1 MQVYIPGRTTPL
13 PPRIVCAF
21 FLLPV
26 FAQAADSIRLVDA
39 AAQEDLAALR
49 SLLRDGANVNERATD
64 GTTALH
70 WMVRAESMEMVDL
83 LLTAGADV
91 KAADRYGVTPLYLAC
106 TLGNHPLIERLL
118 KAGADPNAAGRSG
131 ETLLMT
137 ATLAGETQAVEALL
151 KYGANVNAKLPESDT
166 TPLMVAIRENRP
178 AIVKL
183 LLAHGAEVDAA
194 TIKGMKP
201 PRRAA
206 DAGGGSHGVGIIR
219 GGQPPSGSQ
228 TPTTG
233 AMTPLLYAARDG
245 RLDIVRMLI
254 EAGAA
259 IEKAEANNITPLQ
272 MAIGNDNIAVAEYL
286 LEKGAN
292 PNSVDD
298 YGRTP
303 LWLAVELRDLELG
316 RGREGDNGIDRAAA
330 LELIKRLLARGAKVN
345 ARITDVP
352 PTRRYLMGLGDLSW
366 VNFIGQTPF
375 LRASLS
381 GDLTLMRLLLEHGAD
396 PNIPTE
402 EGTTALMAAAGVN
415 WVVGQTF
422 TEGEDALLEAV
433 KLCLELGGDVN
444 HANSMGLTAV
454 HGAAN
459 RGSDKIIRFLHERGA
474 KLDVPDKEV
483 RTPYVW
489 AQGVFL
495 ATNAPVEKPS
505 TMALIKNLLGEK

>member
-1 MQVYIPGRTTPL
+1 VSLKIIGRWCAPLLFVIPTLG
-13 PPRIVCAF
+13 
-21 FLLPV
+21 
-26 FAQAADSIRLVDA
+26 AANARLVDA
-39 AAQEDLAALR
+39 AAQEDLTALR
-49 SLLRDGANVNERATD
+49 TLLQQKADVNQRATD

-70 WMVRAESMEMVDL
+70 WMVRAENMEMVEML
-83 LLTAGADV
+83 LAAGADV

-106 TLGNHPLIERLL
+106 TLGNVPMIERLL
-118 KAGADPNAAGRSG
+118 KAGADPNASDQSG
-131 ETLLMT
+131 ETLIMT
-137 ATLAGETQAVEALL
+137 ATHNGDTRAVEVLL
-151 KYGANVNAKLPESDT
+151 ANGAQVNVKQKDSGT
-166 TPLMVAIRENRP
+166 TPLMLAIRENQS

-183 LLAHGAEVDAA
+183 LLAHDAEVGAA
-194 TIKGMKP
+194 TIKGTKP

-219 GGQPPSGSQ
+219 GGLPPTGSQ

-245 RLDIVRMLI
+245 RLEIVRMLI
-254 EAGAA
+254 DAGAN
-259 IEKAEANNITPLQ
+259 IETAEANNITPLQ

-292 PNSVDD
+292 PNSADD

-303 LWLAVELRDLELG
+303 LWLAVEMRDLEIG
-316 RGREGDNGIDRAAA
+316 RAGREGDNGIDRPAV
-330 LELIKRLLARGAKVN
+330 LDLIKHLIARGANVN

-352 PTRRYLMGLGDLSW
+352 PTRRYMMGLGDLSW

-375 LRASLS
+375 LRASIS
-381 GDLTLMRLLLEHGAD
+381 GDLTLMHLLLDHGAD

-422 TEGEDALLEAV
+422 TEGDDALLGAV

-459 RGSDKIIRFLHERGA
+459 RGSDKIIRFLYEHGA
-474 KLDVPDKEV
+474 KLDVPDKEG

-505 TMALIKNLLGEK
+505 TMALIKGLTGEK